1 MSLVRKIL
9 CPVDF
14 SSCSEVAL
22 RYAAHFADQIDNAT
36 MDVLHT
42 YEYSTQLRPDLT
54 AWINPN
60 DAGAIRDVAKKQ
72 AEDGMEAFLKRI
84 DTSTRAH
91 VTGVFI
97 RFGEPDSEIVD
108 FGASNGYDL
117 IVMGTHGHAGLKHLI
132 LGSVTDKVV
141 RKSPVPVL
149 TVRED
154 SNVPAAVDEAS
165 AAASD

>member
-22 RYAAHFADQIDNAT
+22 RYAAHFADELEHAA

-60 DAGAIRDVAKKQ
+60 DAGAIRDVAKQQ
-72 AEDGMEAFLKRI
+72 AEEGMGAFLDGI
-84 DTSTRAH
+84 DAETRAH
-91 VTGVFI
+91 VTGVFV
-97 RFGEPDSEIVD
+97 RFGEPDDEIVD
-108 FGASNGYDL
+108 FAAANGYDL
-117 IVMGTHGHAGLKHLI
+117 IVMGTHGNTGLKHLI

-149 TVRED
+149 TVRENTD
-154 SNVPAAVDEAS
+154 APDADDDGPVAPD
-165 AAASD
+165 D